1 MCMEMTCEIIKTC
14 LIDFWTSMNI
24 NADVVFYPKAS
35 SVGEMRPAELED
47 ASHRQ
52 GYSSVTRPLQNV
64 VQEILINREKDRV
77 SQAFEMAEMGVR
89 VELEDI
95 PLEVGLDHPGSSSDW
110 GVEIKRH
117 WRTSACVVQ

>member
-1 MCMEMTCEIIKTC
+1 MKLLKLVC
-14 LIDFWTSMNI
+14 LIFGCSLKSMNI
-24 NADVVFYPKAS
+24 NGDVVFYPRA

-47 ASHRQ
+47 SSHRQ

-64 VQEILINREKDRV
+64 VQEILISREKDRV

-95 PLEVGLDHPGSSSDW
+95 PLEVGVDPTGSSDW

>member
-1 MCMEMTCEIIKTC
+1 
-14 LIDFWTSMNI
+14 MNI
-24 NADVVFYPKAS
+24 NGDVVFYPRA

-47 ASHRQ
+47 SGHQ
-52 GYSSVTRPLQNV
+52 SGYSSVTRPLQNV

-95 PLEVGLDHPGSSSDW
+95 PLEVGGDRPGSSSDW